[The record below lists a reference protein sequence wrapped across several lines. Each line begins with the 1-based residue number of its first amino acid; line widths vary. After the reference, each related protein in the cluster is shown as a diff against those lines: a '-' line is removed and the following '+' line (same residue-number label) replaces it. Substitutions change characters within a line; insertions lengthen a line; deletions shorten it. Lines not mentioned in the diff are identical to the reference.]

1 MNTMAFLIMVLGW
14 SIVWVVLLISIGV
27 TLKKEKENRE

>member
-1 MNTMAFLIMVLGW
+1 MNTSAVLMMVLGC
-14 SIVWVVLLISIGV
+14 SIVWGGLLISIGV